1 MLEKKNNSKE
11 EEGKQG
17 DRENDRLTHSTGM

>member
-1 MLEKKNNSKE
+1 MGNSKQGKEEE

-17 DRENDRLTHSTGM
+17 DRRGRME